1 MITVV
6 DQSRVTADL
15 GSRFSA
21 ANRAANK
28 FTVIHEELS
37 SRLTTGNVEGHAVN
51 IASSITEEERHGIG
65 NLAELAGAA
74 QWRSTGLGIALPK
87 LLNGNAAGVGQ
98 RCFIGQRPQTG
109 GLQNTRGNA
118 HHADAL
124 LAQLLGPGTGQGVD
138 GVLAGGVNALALA
151 ALQAGFGGHVQNDAG
166 ALADHLPGRS
176 LGAQEHAPCPTRPRP
191 AHTGGLRPPAGGGC

>member
-124 LAQLLGPGTGQGVD
+124 LAQLLGPGTGQGVHR
-138 GVLAGGVNALALA
+138 VFAGSIHALTLA
-151 ALQAGFGGHVQNDAG
+151 AFQTGLGGHIY
-166 ALADHLPGRS
+166 DHTRTLLHHFASSG
-176 LGAQEHAPCPTRPRP
+176 LGAEVHALQVDVHHLVPC
-191 AHTGGLRPPAGGGC
+191 GLVQLVLLAFI

>member
-51 IASSITEEERHGIG
+51 IASSITE
-65 NLAELAGAA
+65 
-74 QWRSTGLGIALPK
+74 
-87 LLNGNAAGVGQ
+87 
-98 RCFIGQRPQTG
+98 
-109 GLQNTRGNA
+109 
-118 HHADAL
+118 
-124 LAQLLGPGTGQGVD
+124 
-138 GVLAGGVNALALA
+138 
-151 ALQAGFGGHVQNDAG
+151 
-166 ALADHLPGRS
+166 
-176 LGAQEHAPCPTRPRP
+176 
-191 AHTGGLRPPAGGGC
+191 

>member
-98 RCFIGQRPQTG
+98 RCFIGQRPP
-109 GLQNTRGNA
+109 RGC
-118 HHADAL
+118 
-124 LAQLLGPGTGQGVD
+124 PSC
-138 GVLAGGVNALALA
+138 
-151 ALQAGFGGHVQNDAG
+151 
-166 ALADHLPGRS
+166 P
-176 LGAQEHAPCPTRPRP
+176 APWPMWPRP
-191 AHTGGLRPPAGGGC
+191 ARTAGLHIDTAYHHRQQRPAGDCFLPTDLSDILPYYHSHREVHCVL